1 MKLEKRQPTGR
12 EKDEE
17 AIQLL
22 EQLRE
27 QLYSS
32 NISTVRQSAFHLS
45 WMQEDGLEI
54 LREALL
60 EDTPRRSKSAAAYGL
75 RKMRGRMRKM
85 AEETLMEGSKH
96 PDRGTAEISRN
107 ALVVLKRAKTAPKRE
122 PRPPRPKGK
131 PGGKPQGKFEIR
143 EVPGRDRTTR
153 QPQRGRRPNDQRP
166 TRRR

>member
-1 MKLEKRQPTGR
+1 MKLEKRQPSGR
-12 EKDEE
+12 EKDEASIE
-17 AIQLL
+17 LL

-60 EDTPRRSKSAAAYGL
+60 GNTPRRAKSAAAYGL
-75 RKMRGRMRKM
+75 RKMRGRMRKK
-85 AEETLMEGSKH
+85 AEETLVEGTTS

-107 ALVVLKRAKTAPKRE
+107 ALVVIKKGKAAPK
-122 PRPPRPKGK
+122 RPPRPR
-131 PGGKPQGKFEIR
+131 GKFEIR
-143 EVPGRDRTTR
+143 EIPGSERPRR
-153 QPQRGRRPNDQRP
+153 LPHRGRRPDDQQP